1 MNSKKTIPY
10 FEWLRLFAAAA
21 VVLMHT
27 AGKHWSSVSHTDPA
41 WATLTAWDS
50 LVRWPVPIFVMI
62 TGALFL
68 PRKTDLRQ
76 ILRRYIPRTVAAFAL
91 WSGLCALYGLSRGAG
106 REQTILNFVTGHY
119 HLWYLPFLC
128 GVYLTIPF
136 LQKIVTDE
144 RLEKQLLVLSLGLGI
159 FFPWACDA
167 LAALVP
173 GWSGVVRSLQN
184 SLNYTFF
191 LDLLGL
197 LLLGHWLHRREIS
210 RKTRG
215 ILYALGIL
223 GVAVTAAATLWA
235 SRRLG
240 FQTSLFFDM
249 KSPNTLL
256 TAVALFVFAKYNLK
270 TLPRPV
276 SWAAQCS
283 FGIYLSHALVIDI
296 LNDFGIHALTRSP
309 IWLTPA
315 LAAAVFA
322 ISFGITAVI
331 RKIPVFGKIFV

>member
-1 MNSKKTIPY
+1 MNTQKTIPY

-27 AGKHWSSVSHTDPA
+27 AAKQWLSVGPTGRD
-41 WATLTAWDS
+41 WAVLTVWDS

-68 PRKTDLRQ
+68 PRKTELRQ
-76 ILRRYIPRTVAAFAL
+76 ILKRYIPRTAAAFLL
-91 WSGLCALYGLSRGAG
+91 WSAIYALYGLSRGAS
-106 REQTILNFVTGHY
+106 REQALSYFINGHY

-167 LAALVP
+167 LAVLVP

-191 LDLLGL
+191 LDLMGL
-197 LLLGHWLHRREIS
+197 LLLGHWLHWREIS
-210 RKTRG
+210 RKARG
-215 ILYALGIL
+215 ILYALGLL
-223 GVAVTAAATLWA
+223 GVAVTAAATFWA
-235 SRRLG
+235 SGFLG
-240 FQTSLFFDM
+240 GQSALFFDM
-249 KSPNTLL
+249 KAPNTLL

-276 SWAAQCS
+276 AWAAQCS

-296 LNDFGIHALTRSP
+296 LNDFGIHALTHDP
-309 IWLTPA
+309 TWMTPA

-322 ISFGITAVI
+322 ISFGFTAVV
-331 RKIPVFGKIFV
+331 RKIPWFGKIFV

>member
-27 AGKHWSSVSHTDPA
+27 AAKQWLAVGPTGRD
-41 WATLTAWDS
+41 WAVLTVWDS

-144 RLEKQLLVLSLGLGI
+144 KLEGQLLALSLGLGI
-159 FFPWACDA
+159 FFPWICDT
-167 LAALVP
+167 LAALIP
-173 GWSGVVRSLQN
+173 RLATPIRSIQN

-191 LDLLGL
+191 LDLIGL

-210 RKTRG
+210 RKARG

-223 GVAVTAAATLWA
+223 GVAATAAATFWA
-235 SRRLG
+235 SGFLG
-240 FQTSLFFDM
+240 GQSALFFDM
-249 KSPNTLL
+249 KAPNTLL

-276 SWAAQCS
+276 ALAAQCS

-322 ISFGITAVI
+322 ISLGITAVM